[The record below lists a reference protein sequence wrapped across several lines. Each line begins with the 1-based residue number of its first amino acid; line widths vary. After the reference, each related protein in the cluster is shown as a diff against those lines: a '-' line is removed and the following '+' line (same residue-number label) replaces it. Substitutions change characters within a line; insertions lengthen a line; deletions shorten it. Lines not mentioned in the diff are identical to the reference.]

1 MFIYEKNYVI
11 KEICIRKSLLKIS
24 YSLIVEPRFLP

>member
-11 KEICIRKSLLKIS
+11 CKDQIYGTDRLFFAFPFYK
-24 YSLIVEPRFLP
+24 